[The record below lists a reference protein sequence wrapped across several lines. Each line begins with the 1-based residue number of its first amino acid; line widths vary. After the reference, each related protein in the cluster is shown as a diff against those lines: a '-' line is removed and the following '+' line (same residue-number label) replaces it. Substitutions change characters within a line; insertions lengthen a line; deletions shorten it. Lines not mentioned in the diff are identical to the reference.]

1 MDKSNQ
7 NVFVFVFLICMGVV
21 VKMNEPTTTT
31 FLVLPRGENRLNAY
45 VTGLVNFASSTSD
58 ALPPTSTL

>member
-1 MDKSNQ
+1 
-7 NVFVFVFLICMGVV
+7 MGVV